1 MGRKMTYSSPSSP
14 SAESASSDRYTN
26 ISKVR
31 ANRRNFLLRLRDQ
44 VLGWVAVVVVIVIV
58 VVVVVVIVV
67 VIVIVVAAAAAA
79 ARVQLP
85 QQHFE

>member
-14 SAESASSDRYTN
+14 SAESASSDRCTTIN
-26 ISKVR
+26 KVR
-31 ANRRNFLLRLRDQ
+31 DNRRNFLLRLPDQ
-44 VLGWVAVVVVIVIV
+44 DLGWVAVAAV
-58 VVVVVVIVV
+58 VVVVVVV
-67 VIVIVVAAAAAA
+67 AAA

>member
-44 VLGWVAVVVVIVIV
+44 VLGWVAVVVVIVV
-58 VVVVVVIVV
+58 
-67 VIVIVVAAAAAA
+67 VVAAAAAA

-85 QQHFE
+85 QHFE

>member
-58 VVVVVVIVV
+58 V
-67 VIVIVVAAAAAA
+67 AAAAAA

>member
-44 VLGWVAVVVVIVIV
+44 VLGWVAVVVVIVV
-58 VVVVVVIVV
+58 
-67 VIVIVVAAAAAA
+67 VVAAAAAA